1 VSGQTP
7 FWSFVETLLEIDPE
21 TTIVDARQ
29 SIVGQIP
36 IGKPVR
42 IEKARPDTHY
52 HFLIVDGK
60 GLQKCKSEI
69 ASLTFDNLVVLSEG
83 TKNDEALNFMTFVDA
98 HFESVPDISMYLP
111 DCTIEKNCPYKWLFA
126 CRITAK
132 KEEAMSLE
140 PETVPVSQ
148 PNLEDSSNELMP
160 SPSGDAVVDHTI
172 EGFGAVNLDGLYD
185 FEKPIVSQ
193 ICEHINEH
201 VKRTLEWYWKLGKLV
216 YKLKREEDK
225 HNCSFHE
232 RLEVLRQMLDNRTIR
247 TLLNAKMIYERWS
260 NLEEFK
266 KVISYNESPERQGML
281 SFRHL
286 LALARI
292 DDDEKV
298 DELAQAVVTKGI
310 AAQELEAILIG
321 KTGKRRGPG
330 RGVNVPESIE
340 ERLYKLNRHAAA
352 FRKVLEAL
360 YAGGKF
366 ASDLEQLNVDDE
378 IELVIVNAID
388 ALEDI
393 SSMAQVLLQTF
404 DKMTRSKDRD

>member
-1 VSGQTP
+1 
-7 FWSFVETLLEIDPE
+7 
-21 TTIVDARQ
+21 
-29 SIVGQIP
+29 
-36 IGKPVR
+36 
-42 IEKARPDTHY
+42 
-52 HFLIVDGK
+52 
-60 GLQKCKSEI
+60 
-69 ASLTFDNLVVLSEG
+69 
-83 TKNDEALNFMTFVDA
+83 
-98 HFESVPDISMYLP
+98 
-111 DCTIEKNCPYKWLFA
+111 
-126 CRITAK
+126 
-132 KEEAMSLE
+132 MSLE

-366 ASDLEQLNVDDE
+366 VSDLEQLNVDDE